1 MSGLVNFQV
10 GAPPEVDAGSQRNSN
25 EDEKTKKSMWNTH
38 TAMAMAIGGG
48 ILILAIFSGV
58 SIWKYA
64 EKPNG
69 KVWPFSV
76 HAYQGNLRNI
86 TLTGPFLGKVR
97 VHATRV
103 EISNDATSNN
113 KQSYCDNP
121 MFTTAPQAI
130 KDACNLM
137 RIPTMYSGN
146 IHSSWSVLGAQSVSV
161 ILKNIYLISFV
172 FSSFIFSDF
181 YIRYACEDHK
191 TWTRWIRAF
200 VVFLAVLVSLIAICL
215 DFRERMHTYEDGIQ
229 AYAIGSVSTG
239 LFFWIVTL
247 LIICCSQV
255 DEVTSYDWHKHI
267 NLNMSFLILL
277 LLPLFMI
284 LGLLDREKAVIDVHI
299 QLIFFSAI
307 FFAVLDIFQ
316 VRVMPVLEELTVQG
330 GGIKT
335 EDSDKL
341 SSQLHYIKIF
351 VVLACILCKLFVFVP
366 TLEMVG
372 RYYIID
378 NPSSFS
384 WSMLAFQIALLV
396 STSVIDLAYIVLWQ
410 DKLVH
415 TFLRTS
421 TVWIIIV
428 GSILATWMFPVK
440 S

>member
-1 MSGLVNFQV
+1 MGML
-10 GAPPEVDAGSQRNSN
+10 
-25 EDEKTKKSMWNTH
+25 
-38 TAMAMAIGGG
+38 IGGG
-48 ILILAIFSGV
+48 ILLLALLSIV
-58 SIWKYA
+58 SIYKYVD
-64 EKPNG
+64 KPNG
-69 KVWPFSV
+69 KVWQFSV

-97 VHATRV
+97 VHATGV
-103 EISNDATSNN
+103 EISNDAHSNN

-121 MFTTAPQAI
+121 IFTTAPQTI

-181 YIRYACEDHK
+181 YIRYACKDHK
-191 TWTRWIRAF
+191 TWTRWIRAV
-200 VVFLAVLVSLIAICL
+200 VVFLAVLVSLVAICL
-215 DFRERMHTYEDGIQ
+215 DFKERMHTYEGGIQ
-229 AYAIGSVSTG
+229 TYAIGSVSTG

-255 DEVTSYDWHKHI
+255 DEVKSYDWHKHI

-284 LGLLDREKAVIDVHI
+284 LGLLDHEKAVIDVHI

-316 VRVMPVLEELTVQG
+316 VRVMPVLEELTAEGQT
-330 GGIKT
+330 GIST
-335 EDSDKL
+335 EDAHKL
-341 SSQLHYIKIF
+341 SVHFDYIKIF

-372 RYYIID
+372 RYYVTN

-396 STSVIDLAYIVLWQ
+396 GTSLIDLLHVVWWQ
-410 DKLVH
+410 DKLVY
-415 TFLRTS
+415 TFFRTLI
-421 TVWIIIV
+421 VWIIIG
-428 GSILATWMFPVK
+428 GSIVATLVFPVK